1 MSRKRLLSQTKE
13 RFVAPRVIKA
23 VSLNLENELLGQSQE
38 FTSIIEATGHERV
51 VVDSI
56 DSYWE

>member
-1 MSRKRLLSQTKE
+1 MSRKRLLSQSKE
-13 RFVAPRVIKA
+13 VFMAPQVIQS
-23 VSLNLENELLGQSQE
+23 VDFILEDELLGQSQE